1 MLRYIIV
8 FFLFLG
14 CQRQFQKAPA
24 SSHKVLRTCFSQD
37 PTTLDPTRSSDFISS
52 SLICLLYEGL
62 TRCTGGSEVSMAL
75 ANKVEISP
83 NGKTYLFFL
92 RKSFWTDGHPVT
104 ARDFEKSWKKILD
117 PQFLAPCAYL
127 LYPIK
132 NAERYAKGLCPV
144 EDVAIYAV
152 NDLTLRVDLEV
163 QTPYFLS
170 LTAFPLYLP
179 SPSHLEMGTSYWTGK
194 SKSYLVTNGPFYLER
209 FQPGVEISLKK
220 NSRFWNPSQIALDQ
234 IHISI
239 IPNAMTAM
247 QLFEKG
253 ELDLVGGPFLPLTN
267 DVIEGWKRHNSLYFL
282 PMAASTFCTMNTT
295 SFPFNN
301 FALRKALSL
310 AIEGSFSQEI
320 LEMGQ
325 IPAERFLPP
334 SLEAEQNALYTAR
347 NAKTYFTKRN
357 CQNICQ
363 AQLMQKQSKLE
374 NMRDV
379 AAEKSR
385 VLAQAESVLDLSAA
399 RRKQGEKSP
408 AEWLAQALE
417 ELQITKED
425 LKSLSL
431 YYRTNPL
438 EKKVAQTLQK
448 MWAETL
454 GIFISIE
461 QIEPKA
467 LAQKLY
473 HKNYQISIA
482 SWIAQFHDPIN
493 ILDRFKDVENQKN
506 YSGWTSPLYKECLRQ
521 IVYTRDPDA
530 RMGQVLQ
537 AAELLETAAPLI
549 PLYHWSSPV
558 LINPRVQNLETTHA
572 GGVLLERCSILE
584 LIDK

>member
-1 MLRYIIV
+1 MFRCIIV

-14 CQRQFQKAPA
+14 CQRQSQTSAT
-24 SSHKVLRTCFSQD
+24 SSQKVLRTCFSQD
-37 PTTLDPTRSSDFISS
+37 PTTLDPARSSDFISS

-62 TRCTGGSEVSMAL
+62 TRCVGGAEVSMAL

-92 RKSFWTDGHPVT
+92 RKSFWTDGRPVT

-132 NAERYAKGLCPV
+132 NAEKYAKGLCPV
-144 EDVAIYAV
+144 EEVAIYAV

-170 LTAFPLYLP
+170 LTSFPLYLP
-179 SPSHLEMGTSYWTGK
+179 SPSHLDMGTSYWTRQTR
-194 SKSYLVTNGPFYLER
+194 SHLVTNGPFYLEK
-209 FQPGVEISLKK
+209 FQPGVEVSLKK
-220 NSRFWNPSQIALDQ
+220 NPHFWNPNQVSLDQ
-234 IHISI
+234 IHFSI
-239 IPNAMTAM
+239 IPNEMTAV

-267 DVIEGWKRHNSLYFL
+267 DAIRGWKGDLSLQFL
-282 PMAASTFCTMNTT
+282 PIAASTFCAMNTT
-295 SFPFNN
+295 SFPFHN
-301 FALRKALSL
+301 FALRKALSV
-310 AIEGSFSQEI
+310 AIEGKFTQEI
-320 LEMGQ
+320 QEMGQ
-325 IPAERFLPP
+325 IPAVRFLPP
-334 SLEAEQNALYTAR
+334 SLDSKGSLLYA
-347 NAKTYFTKRN
+347 
-357 CQNICQ
+357 
-363 AQLMQKQSKLE
+363 
-374 NMRDV
+374 
-379 AAEKSR
+379 
-385 VLAQAESVLDLSAA
+385 
-399 RRKQGEKSP
+399 KQGEKTP

-425 LKSLSL
+425 LSALSL

-438 EKKVAQTLQK
+438 EKKLAQTLQK

-454 GIFISIE
+454 GISISIE

-473 HKNYQISIA
+473 NKNYQISIA

-506 YSGWTSPLYKECLRQ
+506 YSGWTSPLYKEFLRQ
-521 IVYTRDPDA
+521 VVYARDPDE
-530 RMGQVLQ
+530 RMGQVTH
-537 AAELLETAAPLI
+537 AAELLEMAAPLI
-549 PLYHWSSPV
+549 PLYHWNSPI
-558 LINPRVQNLETTHA
+558 LIDPRVKNLATTHA
-572 GGVLLERCSILE
+572 GGILLEHCAIS
-584 LIDK
+584 DQAQK